1 MDYLTLLQRPILAVK
16 YDQSSR
22 SLKTAGGGPLDD
34 FWYQPAT
41 NSDDTDPATLF
52 RSVAWV
58 YRSVDLRAHAVA
70 SMPFRITSA
79 NGETELDTSDN
90 YQNKLG
96 WLPNPRR
103 LFYLTEAALTCYG
116 SAYWWRE
123 RNRVVTKAARYM
135 RPDTVTPQIDA
146 TGLTGFVRIANGE
159 RKEATLQ
166 DVVYFWQPDAWV
178 ELGPPESSPLMA
190 AIAASGVL
198 YNLNQFSA
206 AYFKRGAIKA
216 TLLTVQGAP
225 VAAERDRLKTWWRQ
239 MVSGVRNAWS
249 AELVNADAVTPV
261 VIGEGLKELSSAEL
275 TAEKRQDIATALGIP
290 SSVIF
295 SESAG
300 GLGGSGVVT
309 QDEAHFYSKTIVPEC
324 ELIAE
329 ALNEQVLEAIG
340 YRLEFLP
347 QTLDV
352 FQEDENQRAAAFA
365 SYVAAGLPVDLV
377 AEMLGLELP
386 PNWTYE
392 MLREQREKREEQAKE
407 QFGME
412 TPQEQPQEGEDE
424 EDDDEDERDAK
435 ALADLRAWRRKS
447 AKRGKLA
454 TFDSEWI
461 PATVVD
467 DVKAHGSNGWRDA
480 LDGVIAVYAGEEPAI
495 ERTPSIATDTTE
507 LVAALRSAT
516 EALLHG
522 QPQPE

>member
-16 YDQSSR
+16 YDQTTR

-34 FWYQPAT
+34 FWY
-41 NSDDTDPATLF
+41 SDPKADSDNDPASLF
-52 RSVAWV
+52 RGVAWL
-58 YRSVDLRAHAVA
+58 YRGVQIRAHAVA
-70 SMPFRITSA
+70 SMPFHIVSKA
-79 NGETELDTSDN
+79 GDEWDISDD

-116 SAYWWRE
+116 TAYWWRE
-123 RNRVVTKAARYM
+123 ANRVTTTGVRYM
-135 RPDTVTPQIDA
+135 RPDTIEPIIEA
-146 TGLTGFVRIANGE
+146 SGLQGFYRTANGK
-159 RKEATLQ
+159 RIQVPVNRLA
-166 DVVYFWQPDAWV
+166 YFWQPDPWV
-178 ELGPPESSPLMA
+178 ELGPPESSPLEA

-198 YNLNQFSA
+198 YNLNAFSA

-239 MVSGVRNAWS
+239 MVTGVRNAWA

-275 TAEKRQDIATALGIP
+275 TAEKRQDVATALGIP
-290 SSVIF
+290 QSVMF

-309 QDEAHFYSKTIVPEC
+309 QDEKHFYEKTVVPEC
-324 ELIAE
+324 QLVAE
-329 ALNEQVLEAIG
+329 AINEQMLAPLG
-340 YRLEFLP
+340 LRLEFLP
-347 QTLDV
+347 DSLDV

-365 SYVAAGLPVDLV
+365 SYVGAGLPVDLV

-386 PNWTYE
+386 PGWTFDK
-392 MLREQREKREEQAKE
+392 LRQMREENE
-407 QFGME
+407 RMM
-412 TPQEQPQEGEDE
+412 QEQMEAGDDGMQDEEDE
-424 EDDDEDERDAK
+424 EDRQAK
-435 ALADLRAWRRKS
+435 ALADLRKWRTKS
-447 AKRGKLA
+447 NKRGKLA
-454 TFDSEWI
+454 EFKSDFI
-461 PATVVD
+461 PAAVVD
-467 DVKAHGSNGWRDA
+467 DVKAHAVNGWRDA
-480 LDGVIAVYAGEEPAI
+480 LDGVIAVYEGEEPQPVKAV
-495 ERTPSIATDTTE
+495 PADTTE